1 MTNQPPM
8 SPKAGAGP
16 AREEGFGPIV
26 EQLASDAPMLDA
38 LHLGPGIRRE
48 LPSRDRL
55 IELVEILRA
64 ILFPGFF
71 GPSEV
76 SSESLRYAIG
86 AAMDRAFHGLSEQ
99 IRRGLCAACSE
110 PTDAS
115 CAQCA
120 ERAREITRRFLL
132 RLPHLREVLLT
143 DVRAAY
149 EGDPA
154 AHSQAEALFSYPGIF
169 AITNYRL
176 AHELFELGVPFL
188 PRIITEHAHS
198 LTGID
203 IHPGATIGGALFID
217 HGTGVVIG
225 ETCVIGERVR
235 IYQGVTLGAKSFPLD
250 GEGRPIKGIARHPIL
265 EEGVVIYSNATL
277 LGRITVGRGST
288 IGGNV
293 WLTHSV
299 PPGSTITQAN
309 ARMPAHGEGFTPVP
323 LPNKK
328 I

>member
-1 MTNQPPM
+1 MTTR
-8 SPKAGAGP
+8 SPSISQGP
-16 AREEGFGPIV
+16 ATARGDGFSAIV
-26 EQLASDAPMLDA
+26 EELASDAPMLDA
-38 LHLGPGIRRE
+38 LQLIPGVRRE

-86 AAMDRAFHGLSEQ
+86 AAMDRVFHGLSEQ
-99 IRRGLCAACSE
+99 IRRGLCAACAE
-110 PTDAS
+110 PRDDT
-115 CAQCA
+115 CVKCA
-120 ERAREITRRFLL
+120 ERARDITRRFLE
-132 RLPHLREVLLT
+132 RLPRLRAVLLT

-154 AHSQAEALFSYPGIF
+154 ARSQAEALFSYPGIF

-203 IHPGATIGGALFID
+203 IHPGATIGGAFFID

-299 PPGSTITQAN
+299 PPGSMITQAN
-309 ARMPAHGEGFTPVP
+309 ARSPVQGDGFTPTP
-323 LPNKK
+323 LPVPKT
-328 I
+328 